1 MAMIQVAVDSGPS
14 VGQLLVIMI
23 GTVPILLVMAWAAV
37 KILGPIG
44 QALAHRVGGGGGRDQ
59 HQLEDRVEVLSQE
72 LDLVR
77 GQLAEVHERLDFAE
91 RLLAKGRSADQLPR
105 G

>member
-1 MAMIQVAVDSGPS
+1 MAMIQVAVDSGPT

-23 GTVPILLVMAWAAV
+23 GTIPILLVIAWAAV

-44 QALAHRVGGGGGRDQ
+44 QALAQRVGGGKDQ
-59 HQLEDRVEVLSQE
+59 HQLEERVEVLSQE
-72 LDLVR
+72 LDQVR

-91 RLLAKGRSADQLPR
+91 RLLARGRAADQLPR

>member
-1 MAMIQVAVDSGPS
+1 MMMIQVAVDGGPS

-44 QALAHRVGGGGGRDQ
+44 QAFAHRVGGGKDQ
-59 HQLEDRVEVLSQE
+59 HLLEDRVEVLSQE
-72 LDLVR
+72 LDQVR
-77 GQLAEVHERLDFAE
+77 GQLAEMHERLDFAE
-91 RLLAKGRSADQLPR
+91 RLLAQGRAADQLPR